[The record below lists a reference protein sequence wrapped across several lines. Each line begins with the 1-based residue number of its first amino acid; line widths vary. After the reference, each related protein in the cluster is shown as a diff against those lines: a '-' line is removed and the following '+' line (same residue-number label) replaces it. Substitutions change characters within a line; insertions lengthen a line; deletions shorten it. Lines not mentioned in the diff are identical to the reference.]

1 MLHSISICR
10 QISREFIK
18 YRITSTFDAKSPKSY
33 ANTMGNRNILDF
45 ASMFYAKSPK
55 YEANT
60 EGVGSLKILRL
71 ILMQNLP
78 KMREIILGL
87 ARTKIRTYYRNSQKL
102 KTAIL
107 KYRQSPYQIA
117 SRKCLPLF
125 YKLEAVLIT
134 LMTSL

>member
-18 YRITSTFDAKSPKSY
+18 YRITSTFDAKSPKSD

-45 ASMFYAKSPK
+45 AAMFYAKSPK

-60 EGVGSLKILRL
+60 EGVGFKILHL
-71 ILMQNLP
+71 ILMQKLP
-78 KMREIILGL
+78 KMRQIILGL
-87 ARTKIRTYYRNSQKL
+87 APTKIRTYYRNSQKL

-107 KYRQSPYQIA
+107 KSRQSPYQIA

>member
-1 MLHSISICR
+1 
-10 QISREFIK
+10 
-18 YRITSTFDAKSPKSY
+18 
-33 ANTMGNRNILDF
+33 MGNRNILDF

-60 EGVGSLKILRL
+60 EGVGFKILRL

-78 KMREIILGL
+78 KMRQIILGL

-107 KYRQSPYQIA
+107 KSMQSPYQIA

>member
-18 YRITSTFDAKSPKSY
+18 YRITSTFDAKSPKSD

-60 EGVGSLKILRL
+60 EGVGFKILRL
-71 ILMQNLP
+71 ILMQKLP
-78 KMREIILGL
+78 KMRQIILGL